1 MKRCV
6 FFVSVKLLC
15 TDLVGLAAALTR
27 DWLGMPPNQMTASSQ
42 RLTVDLSLVGQF
54 GVQEWV
60 TQDTLCYKP
69 QTKLIRLPRTGGT
82 SQ

>member
-1 MKRCV
+1 MFV
-6 FFVSVKLLC
+6 FLSNFSALISLVWRLLS
-15 TDLVGLAAALTR
+15 LVIGWGCLPTR
-27 DWLGMPPNQMTASSQ
+27 

>member
-1 MKRCV
+1 MCV
-6 FFVSVKLLC
+6 FDSIKLLC

-27 DWLGMPPNQMTASSQ
+27 DWLGMPPNQMTDSSQ

-69 QTKLIRLPRTGGT
+69 NALETV
-82 SQ
+82 S